1 MIRVTFLALPLLVAA
16 CATAP
21 EPASS
26 EAAIDW
32 RTQERGLSQATQLT
46 FPDRFAKAGEAYFDP
61 SARRVV
67 FQAIE
72 RKADGEPESPHYAM
86 YVADL
91 ARADA
96 GARALDRAFTLVNVR
111 RVSPLGSA
119 NTCGWFDPRDPNTLY
134 FASTVSAPADGPTP
148 GYQRDGRTSRWAF
161 PPEMRIVKVDLRKA
175 DGSTASLQPVV
186 GDGKGYVAEG
196 ALSADGRTLLFTR
209 LIEGEGDLF
218 TMDLPTGQVTQI
230 VQAPGYDGGAF
241 FSPDGMR
248 IVWRGD
254 RNRDNLLQLYVAR
267 VKRDAS
273 GRVIGVE
280 GERPLTQDEHVNWAP
295 YWTPD
300 GRMVVYAT
308 SREGHRN
315 YEVFAVE
322 IPSDTDT
329 SLPQPRRVTMA
340 SGADLLPAI
349 SSDGQLLMWTAQR
362 GEDRTSQLW
371 IARIAPESP
380 LARTAKP

>member
-1 MIRVTFLALPLLVAA
+1 
-16 CATAP
+16 
-21 EPASS
+21 
-26 EAAIDW
+26 
-32 RTQERGLSQATQLT
+32 
-46 FPDRFAKAGEAYFDP
+46 
-61 SARRVV
+61 
-67 FQAIE
+67 
-72 RKADGEPESPHYAM
+72 
-86 YVADL
+86 
-91 ARADA
+91 
-96 GARALDRAFTLVNVR
+96 
-111 RVSPLGSA
+111 
-119 NTCGWFDPRDPNTLY
+119 
-134 FASTVSAPADGPTP
+134 
-148 GYQRDGRTSRWAF
+148 
-161 PPEMRIVKVDLRKA
+161 MRIVKVDLRKA
-175 DGSTASLQPVV
+175 DGSAASLQPVV

-322 IPSDTDT
+322 IPSDTET

-380 LARTAKP
+380 LARPAKP